1 MKTENTRS
9 ISGMVVLYKNCNYFF
24 LAFNAWKVITPIF
37 LRMWLNCPI
46 FDKICLNNLLFQ
58 TAAVK
63 EKQKQIGN
71 KKVKAT
77 EGYRNTVNK

>member
-1 MKTENTRS
+1 M
-9 ISGMVVLYKNCNYFF
+9 
-24 LAFNAWKVITPIF
+24 PIF
-37 LRMWLNCPI
+37 SRVWLNCPV

-77 EGYRNTVNK
+77 EGYRNTVNEKIILMKML

>member
-1 MKTENTRS
+1 M
-9 ISGMVVLYKNCNYFF
+9 
-24 LAFNAWKVITPIF
+24 PIF
-37 LRMWLNCPI
+37 SRMWLNYPV

-77 EGYRNTVNK
+77 EGYRNTVNE